1 MRKFLFI
8 VFILFHV
15 LEGKAQLNEL
25 VRSTPEAEGI
35 ASRYVKQFLDTLQT
49 FKTMQI
55 HSCIIVR
62 HGRVIGE
69 MYPTP
74 WKKDYCHTLYS
85 ASKTFTAAAVGM
97 CISDSLFTLNDSIYK
112 YLGEHFPEE
121 TNDTL
126 QGITIRDL
134 LTMQSGL
141 PVDTRMRTVE
151 REWLRFYLAQ
161 KPKDMPGVLWAYDS
175 IVTYMLSAIIQKVT
189 GMTLM
194 DFLRIRLF
202 NPLHITQVAW
212 EESPEGITCGGWG
225 LYLQPESMAKFG
237 LLLLR
242 GGEWNGVRLID
253 REWVEEMMKAQSTT
267 GKYGYQMW
275 QGSYPGWTEA
285 NGAYGQYIDIIP
297 EKNMVVVITACNYQ
311 GIPHQKLIKT
321 ILASHCQKKP
331 VAVVHRK
338 LYKKVNGRV
347 VKTYQ
352 LASDQEILREA
363 QRKYAI
369 PTIKGSATSHKCIR
383 NTTIQLAANVLGW
396 QSVILKPSMNGLS
409 LEVTDAD
416 NKTYTLELGNR
427 KWTENTITGLPYN
440 PRPFLNNFSNLP
452 QTWKV
457 AGCYGWSSDGVLNVR
472 LCYTNWFSGADL
484 SIKISGAA
492 ATFTVK
498 PTDSAKRIVTTG
510 WILE

>member
-85 ASKTFTAAAVGM
+85 ASKTFTAAAAGM

-126 QGITIRDL
+126 QSITIRDL

-189 GMTLM
+189 GMTPRM
-194 DFLRIRLF
+194 W
-202 NPLHITQVAW
+202 VA
-212 EESPEGITCGGWG
+212 
-225 LYLQPESMAKFG
+225 A
-237 LLLLR
+237 
-242 GGEWNGVRLID
+242 
-253 REWVEEMMKAQSTT
+253 REVSE
-267 GKYGYQMW
+267 
-275 QGSYPGWTEA
+275 
-285 NGAYGQYIDIIP
+285 
-297 EKNMVVVITACNYQ
+297 
-311 GIPHQKLIKT
+311 HQ
-321 ILASHCQKKP
+321 Q
-331 VAVVHRK
+331 
-338 LYKKVNGRV
+338 
-347 VKTYQ
+347 
-352 LASDQEILREA
+352 
-363 QRKYAI
+363 
-369 PTIKGSATSHKCIR
+369 
-383 NTTIQLAANVLGW
+383 
-396 QSVILKPSMNGLS
+396 
-409 LEVTDAD
+409 
-416 NKTYTLELGNR
+416 
-427 KWTENTITGLPYN
+427 
-440 PRPFLNNFSNLP
+440 
-452 QTWKV
+452 
-457 AGCYGWSSDGVLNVR
+457 
-472 LCYTNWFSGADL
+472 
-484 SIKISGAA
+484 
-492 ATFTVK
+492 
-498 PTDSAKRIVTTG
+498 
-510 WILE
+510 

>member
-1 MRKFLFI
+1 MKKIIVIISLFCT
-8 VFILFHV
+8 V
-15 LEGKAQLNEL
+15 LASKAQINEL

-35 ASRYVKQFLDTLQT
+35 ASRYVKQFLDTLLT

-62 HGRVIGE
+62 HGHVIGE

-74 WKKDYCHTLYS
+74 WKKDYSHTLYS

-97 CISDSLFTLNDSIYK
+97 CIGDSLFTLNDSIYK

-121 TNDTL
+121 PNDTL

-151 REWLRFYLAQ
+151 RQWLRFYLAQ

-194 DFLRIRLF
+194 DFLKIRLF

-237 LLLLR
+237 QLLLR
-242 GGEWNGVRLID
+242 GGVWNGVSIID
-253 REWVEEMMKAQSTT
+253 REWVDEMMKAQSVT

-275 QGSYPGWTEA
+275 QGGGKRRIRPIYRHYTGKRHGS
-285 NGAYGQYIDIIP
+285 
-297 EKNMVVVITACNYQ
+297 CN
-311 GIPHQKLIKT
+311 
-321 ILASHCQKKP
+321 HC
-331 VAVVHRK
+331 
-338 LYKKVNGRV
+338 
-347 VKTYQ
+347 
-352 LASDQEILREA
+352 
-363 QRKYAI
+363 
-369 PTIKGSATSHKCIR
+369 
-383 NTTIQLAANVLGW
+383 
-396 QSVILKPSMNGLS
+396 M
-409 LEVTDAD
+409 
-416 NKTYTLELGNR
+416 
-427 KWTENTITGLPYN
+427 
-440 PRPFLNNFSNLP
+440 
-452 QTWKV
+452 
-457 AGCYGWSSDGVLNVR
+457 
-472 LCYTNWFSGADL
+472 
-484 SIKISGAA
+484 
-492 ATFTVK
+492 
-498 PTDSAKRIVTTG
+498 
-510 WILE
+510 